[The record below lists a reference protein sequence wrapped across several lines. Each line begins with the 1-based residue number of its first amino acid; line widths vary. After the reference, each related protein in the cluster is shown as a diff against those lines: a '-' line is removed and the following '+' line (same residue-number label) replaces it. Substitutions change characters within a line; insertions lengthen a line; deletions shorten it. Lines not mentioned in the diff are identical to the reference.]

1 MSTLFLI
8 GNGFDLNC
16 GMKTAYRDI
25 YPGYVKEPSESNI
38 IINFKKSIAED
49 INTWGD
55 FELAMAKYAG
65 TLKNEAELLE
75 CVRDFSSYAND
86 YLAAEELRVKKYLQ
100 DANVRERATYEM
112 RESME
117 GFYSGFS
124 HNIDNIMQRRAAGFV
139 NAMKVVSFNY
149 TSVFDTIF
157 NMMRGK
163 MALIPAKI
171 IHIHGMLQ
179 EDPFFGVDNEA
190 QLAVNYPITKRT
202 QRGFIKP
209 YFNECYDH
217 ERVKKTVN
225 CIQEA
230 STICTYGLSLG
241 DSDLTWRNAILTWLS
256 DDSSHHLFFYDYR
269 FANTTYKTISEKMD
283 MEDEA
288 REELLKKWNV
298 ENPEAIMERI
308 HIPIGKNIFNI
319 AENWKSMER
328 ETA

>member
-124 HNIDNIMQRRAAGFV
+124 HNIDNIMRDRAAGYV

-149 TSVFDTIF
+149 TSVFDTLL
-157 NMMRGK
+157 NMMRVK
-163 MALIPAKI
+163 MALSSTRI
-171 IHIHGMLQ
+171 IHIHGVLQ

-202 QRGFIKP
+202 KRGFIKP
-209 YFNECYDH
+209 FFNDCYDY